1 MLVSHRQIPV
11 DGDSSTLSRLLNT
24 SVSQTEELEA
34 LRGALRECRTR
45 LYRGAL
51 ESTRRIMALSHT
63 VSCLEAR
70 NRSQL
75 NRIRE
80 LEAEVDRNRS
90 SGIADVPGEGNE
102 AHCIWTLKKNLLDA
116 HAEYA
121 LVVEERNRL
130 AAKCAELCIRLSD

>member
-1 MLVSHRQIPV
+1 MLVSHRQTPV
-11 DGDSSTLSRLLNT
+11 DDDSPTLSRLLNT
-24 SVSQTEELEA
+24 QSSQAEELEA
-34 LRGALRECRTR
+34 LRVALRECRKR

-51 ESTRRIMALSHT
+51 ESTRRIMALTHT

-70 NRSQL
+70 YRSQL
-75 NRIRE
+75 NRIKE
-80 LEAEVDRNRS
+80 LEAELGRS
-90 SGIADVPGEGNE
+90 RSAGITDLQCEGNK

-130 AAKCAELCIRLSD
+130 AAKCAALCTRLSD